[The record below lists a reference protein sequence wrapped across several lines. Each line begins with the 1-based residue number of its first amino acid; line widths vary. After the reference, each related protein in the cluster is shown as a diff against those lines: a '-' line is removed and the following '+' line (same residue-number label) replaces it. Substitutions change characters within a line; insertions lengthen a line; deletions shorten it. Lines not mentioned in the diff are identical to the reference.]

1 MNFCTHCGTRLE
13 HRIPPGDNLPRH
25 VCPHCG
31 EIQYRNPKII
41 VGCVAEW
48 DGRLLLCRRAIEPR
62 LGHWTLPAGFMEVG
76 ETTAHAATRET
87 FEEAG
92 ADVDIDALFAVVNVP
107 HIDQVHLFYR
117 GRLRSPQYAAGEESQ
132 AVELFAEVEIPWPEL
147 AFRSV
152 EVCLRAYLADR
163 RTGRFGLHEV
173 ELGPLPAHDPRTAY

>member
-31 EIQYRNPKII
+31 EIHYRNPKII

-87 FEEAG
+87 HEEAG
-92 ADVDIDALFAVVNVP
+92 ADVDIDALF
-107 HIDQVHLFYR
+107 
-117 GRLRSPQYAAGEESQ
+117 SE
-132 AVELFAEVEIPWPEL
+132 
-147 AFRSV
+147 
-152 EVCLRAYLADR
+152 
-163 RTGRFGLHEV
+163 
-173 ELGPLPAHDPRTAY
+173 